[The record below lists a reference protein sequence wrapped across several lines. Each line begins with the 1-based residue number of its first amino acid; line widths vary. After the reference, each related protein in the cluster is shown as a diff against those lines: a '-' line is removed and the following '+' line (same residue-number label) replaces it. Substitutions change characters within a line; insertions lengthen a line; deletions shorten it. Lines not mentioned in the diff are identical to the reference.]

1 MSSTFKLIRFK
12 WEKSTVQRK
21 EFEPIHAP
29 RTFRPSHSFY
39 RFLSSLIFIVWHC
52 IRFQFSIFFLSF
64 FFSSNY
70 KFHYIYA
77 IHTILP
83 SQDQT
88 KRQRIESHRKSLS
101 MPKLLLTHK
110 NIRGR
115 FFVSSYFLLL
125 WLTRALW
132 IRGSW
137 FIEDFYEFR
146 RHSITP
152 DYIQIYLSSAAPQ
165 PFDINHR
172 HRVIIAHIE
181 EYGWEK
187 LVQTNLKQTDENVES
202 NKREKTSPSIDRILS
217 WK

>member
-1 MSSTFKLIRFK
+1 MRKIDSSAQRIRAHPRSTHIPSVTFILPLF
-12 WEKSTVQRK
+12 VV
-21 EFEPIHAP
+21 FNIHCVAL
-29 RTFRPSHSFY
+29 HSV
-39 RFLSSLIFIVWHC
+39 SIFN
-52 IRFQFSIFFLSF
+52 FFSIV

-77 IHTILP
+77 IHTISP

-152 DYIQIYLSSAAPQ
+152 DYIHIYLSSAAPQ